1 MQFLSDHTEPRAS
14 RRRGAQ
20 GLAALVLVLATAA
33 PAPDAGAAKAAAKPK
48 PAAAAKGGAPA
59 RTGLETLEKQVR
71 EFTLGNGLKFIVVGR
86 HDAPV
91 FSFATVVN
99 AGAANDAL
107 GTTGI
112 AHMMEHMAFK
122 GTEIVGTKDY
132 SAEAPLLAEEE
143 RGWEELLAERRRG
156 AKADSAKLAALEKTF
171 KETQERAREK
181 VVSNGYT
188 TLVESNGGRG
198 VNAFTSNDVTAY
210 FYSLPSNRFELWAL
224 MEGGRMA
231 HPVFREFY
239 KERDV
244 VYEERRMRYESSPT
258 GRLFLEFVTVAFQ
271 AHPYGFGGIGFPS
284 DLKTFSRTEG
294 EEFYRRNYVAK
305 NMCVALV
312 GDVKEEEAKQL
323 AERYWSGLS
332 EAAAPPPLDT
342 VEPEQKAERRV
353 ILEDPAQPF
362 IFVGWHC
369 PAASDP
375 SFPAYQALGSLLAG
389 GDFARLN
396 KRLVKE
402 KKIAVQLQAG
412 PGFPGQKYPG
422 LFVLVV
428 VPAAGQD
435 PLDVER
441 ETYAALD
448 EVKASGFTAE
458 ELDGY
463 KVRTR
468 AQKIGAAEANSGL
481 ALQLAQAQILN
492 GDWREWFRDLERVQA
507 LKPEDLKRVM
517 EKALVKSNRT
527 VGMIVNSKPEAAAGG
542 GR

>member
-1 MQFLSDHTEPRAS
+1 MLAGVLPASDAN
-14 RRRGAQ
+14 
-20 GLAALVLVLATAA
+20 
-33 PAPDAGAAKAAAKPK
+33 AAKAAKSAPAPKGAAK
-48 PAAAAKGGAPA
+48 PAAPR

-71 EFTLGNGLKFIVVGR
+71 MFTLANGLPFIVVER

-99 AGAANDAL
+99 AGAANDQI

-122 GTEIVGTKDY
+122 GTEIVGTRDY
-132 SAEAPLLAEEE
+132 AGEAGLLAEEE
-143 RGWEELLAERRRG
+143 KGWDALLAERRKG
-156 AKADSAKLAALEKTF
+156 ARADSARLASLDQSF
-171 KETQERAREK
+171 KNTQEKAREK

-188 TLVESNGGRG
+188 TLIEQNGGRG

-258 GRLFLEFVTVAFQ
+258 GRLFLEFVTAAFQ

-294 EEFYRRNYVAK
+294 EEFYRRHYVAK
-305 NMCVALV
+305 NLCVALV
-312 GDVKEEEAKQL
+312 GDVKEEEAKQN
-323 AERYWSGLS
+323 AERYWGDLS
-332 EAAAPPPLDT
+332 DAPAPPPIDT
-342 VEPEQKAERRV
+342 VEPQQKAERRV
-353 ILEDPAQPF
+353 IIEDPAQPF
-362 IFVGWHC
+362 IFIGWHC
-369 PAASDP
+369 PAGTDP
-375 SFPAYQALGSLLAG
+375 TFPAYEALGSLLAG

-402 KKIAVQLQAG
+402 KKIAVQLQAT
-412 PGFPGQKYPG
+412 PGFPGQKYPN
-422 LFVLVV
+422 LFILVV

-435 PLDVER
+435 PLAVEQ
-441 ETYAALD
+441 EVYLALG
-448 EVKASGFTAE
+448 EVQTSGFTEE

-468 AQKIGAAEANSGL
+468 AQKISEVESNSGL
-481 ALQLAQAQILN
+481 ALQLAQAQIFY
-492 GDWREWFRDLERVQA
+492 GDWHEWFRETERVQA
-507 LKPEDLKRVM
+507 LTLGDLKSAM
-517 EKALVKSNRT
+517 EKTLVKSNRT
-527 VGMIVNSKPEAAAGG
+527 VGMIVNAKPETSAGG